1 MRRSLI
7 ILLFLLFAPA
17 ASGAATAEVL
27 RDGFS
32 SSYAL
37 SYNGIEIGVT
47 ERNLIPLGDG
57 SLVFKSTAYP
67 TGLAAVLLAD
77 RVVERSLLKLAEGGL
92 RPVEYSYRQS
102 GGKKTR
108 EADLYFSW
116 PRGELITQPANRNVP
131 LPENALDAL
140 SFQLALMRDL
150 EAGKKSFVYQIA
162 DRRRL
167 REYRFEVQGT
177 ETIHTPH
184 GRFETVHVRAQNEER
199 DRNFDFWCA
208 PALGYLPVR
217 IVYRDDGD
225 ESRLILSDY
234 DGPGA

>member
-1 MRRSLI
+1 MRRTLTALLLLLI
-7 ILLFLLFAPA
+7 APLA
-17 ASGAATAEVL
+17 AAAATAEVL
-27 RDGFS
+27 REGFTS
-32 SSYAL
+32 RYAL
-37 SYNGIEIGVT
+37 SYNGIEIGTT

-67 TGLAAVLLAD
+67 TGLAAVLLSD
-77 RVVERSLLKLAEGGL
+77 RVVERSLLKLANGGV
-92 RPVEYSYRQS
+92 RPVEYSFRQS
-102 GGKKTR
+102 GGKRTR

-131 LPENALDAL
+131 LPVNAMDAL

-177 ETIHTPH
+177 ENVRTPQ
-184 GRFETVHVRAQNEER
+184 GRFDTVHVLAENAER
-199 DRNFDFWCA
+199 DRNFEFWCA

-217 IVYRDDGD
+217 IVYFDDGD
-225 ESRLILSDY
+225 ESRLVLSGY
-234 DGPGA
+234 RGPGD